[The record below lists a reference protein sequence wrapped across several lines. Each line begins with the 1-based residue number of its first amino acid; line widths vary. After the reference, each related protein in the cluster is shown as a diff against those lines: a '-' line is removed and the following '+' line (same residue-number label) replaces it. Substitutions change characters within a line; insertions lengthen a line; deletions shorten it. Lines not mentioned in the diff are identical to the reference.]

1 MCLTEYD
8 EQKNLLWFKEDGFKE
23 GKEEGRK
30 EGEIRF
36 GKLIDKMVV
45 AGRID
50 DMTRVATKLSTGI
63 SFIKNS
69 TSQIEAPSQ
78 FFDDFTHFLRSK
90 KAR

>member
-8 EQKNLLWFKEDGFKE
+8 EQKNLLWFKEDGYKEGYKE

-50 DMTRVATKLSTGI
+50 DMTRVATDSEYRHQLYKEFHIT
-63 SFIKNS
+63 
-69 TSQIEAPSQ
+69 
-78 FFDDFTHFLRSK
+78 D
-90 KAR
+90 

>member
-8 EQKNLLWFKEDGFKE
+8 EQKNLLWFKEDGYKEGYKE

-36 GKLIDKMVV
+36 GKLIDKMVA

-50 DMTRVATKLSTGI
+50 DMTRVATDSEYRHQLYKEFHIT
-63 SFIKNS
+63 
-69 TSQIEAPSQ
+69 
-78 FFDDFTHFLRSK
+78 D
-90 KAR
+90 

>member
-36 GKLIDKMVV
+36 GKLIDKMVTV
-45 AGRID
+45 GRID
-50 DMTRVATKLSTGI
+50 DMTRVATDSEYRHQLYKEFHI
-63 SFIKNS
+63 S
-69 TSQIEAPSQ
+69 
-78 FFDDFTHFLRSK
+78 D
-90 KAR
+90 

>member
-36 GKLIDKMVV
+36 GKLIDKMVA

-50 DMTRVATKLSTGI
+50 DMTRVATDSEYRHQLYKEFHIT
-63 SFIKNS
+63 
-69 TSQIEAPSQ
+69 
-78 FFDDFTHFLRSK
+78 D
-90 KAR
+90 

>member
-8 EQKNLLWFKEDGFKE
+8 EQKNLLWFKEDGYKEGYKE

-36 GKLIDKMVV
+36 GKLIDKMVT

-50 DMTRVATKLSTGI
+50 DMTRVATDSEYRHQLYKEFHI
-63 SFIKNS
+63 S
-69 TSQIEAPSQ
+69 
-78 FFDDFTHFLRSK
+78 D
-90 KAR
+90 